1 VKRLTEAKLTEI
13 WESLLWKNKPDDHFV
28 YMRATADAQ
37 LAEDQ
42 KEIIA
47 ELGKHR
53 GVPANPGHPDPYVYF
68 TFTNREWQALK
79 KGEKNE

>member
-1 VKRLTEAKLTEI
+1 MKRLTEAELTKV

-37 LAEDQ
+37 MEEDR
-42 KEIIA
+42 KKMVALLSI
-47 ELGKHR
+47 HR
-53 GVPANPGHPDPYVYF
+53 GIKKNPPHPDIYLYF